1 MPRDWEARVAFSAS
15 AGVLRFGELRAG
27 MMGFAGWLVQEAAI
41 RPGDRVAICLPKCLE
56 MTVALYGTLAA
67 GAAFVG
73 LQHRGPSARLHEI
86 VASTEPRLIVTTRE
100 MRNRLSEQAPPGFPP
115 ILALAPQED
124 GLEPLPRARRALEDT
139 VPVGPDDLAA
149 IVFTSGSTGEPKG
162 VIRTQR
168 NFVDNVASHVRGE
181 RLGPTDMR
189 PGNTPLHYISPNL
202 LYPAACGCRLHL
214 LTDQD
219 VMFPEAVAEIIE
231 RERATTWASAATAL
245 RLLIE
250 RGGLAKRDL
259 SALRLVKSFGERISP
274 ALLREVVAAFPE
286 AEFQATYGATEA
298 PNIALYT
305 APRPLPERMS
315 AVPLGRIEPDYRVR
329 LCDENGE
336 DVPAG
341 EIGEI
346 CAIGSA
352 ASPGYWR
359 DEALTALRQL
369 PGMRNSY
376 RTGDL
381 GFIGDGGMLHFAG
394 RRDHMVKLRGHR
406 FDLGEIEAALRQHP
420 KIRDVAAVIRRG
432 ADGEAEILA
441 AVEAEPANG
450 LETELR
456 QLCADR
462 LPRFAWPA
470 RLQFL
475 RDLPRLPTGKIDRV
489 QLSDEP
495 DDRSGAPRI
504 A

>member
-1 MPRDWEARVAFSAS
+1 MPEAWEARFAFTAAEGSLSFA
-15 AGVLRFGELRAG
+15 ELRAG
-27 MMGFAGWLVQEAAI
+27 MLGFAGWLVEEAGV

-56 MTVALYGTLAA
+56 MVVALYGAMAA

-73 LQHRGPSARLHEI
+73 LQHRGPAARLLEI

-100 MRNRLSEQAPPGFPP
+100 TRDQLAAQSRAGLPPV
-115 ILALAPQED
+115 LALEAT
-124 GLEPLPRARRALEDT
+124 GGRVEPLPRPRRALEDT
-139 VPVGPDDLAA
+139 VAVGPDDLAA

-162 VIRTQR
+162 VMRTQR
-168 NFVDNVASHVRGE
+168 NFTDNVASHVRGE
-181 RLGPTDMR
+181 RLVPTDMR

-214 LTDQD
+214 LSDQD
-219 VMFPEAVAEIIE
+219 VMFPEVIAEMLE

-250 RGGLAKRDL
+250 RGDLARRDL
-259 SALRLVKSFGERISP
+259 SPLRLVKSFGERISP
-274 ALLREVVAAFPE
+274 ELLRQVTDAFPQ

-298 PNIALYT
+298 PNIALYV
-305 APRPLPERMS
+305 APRPLPERLA
-315 AVPLGRIEPDYRVR
+315 AVPLGAIEPEYRVR
-329 LCDENGE
+329 LCDENAQE
-336 DVPAG
+336 VPRG

-346 CAIGSA
+346 CAVGPT

-359 DEALTALRQL
+359 DEALTAARQFGGR
-369 PGMRNSY
+369 PNSY

-381 GFIGDGGMLHFAG
+381 GFIGADGQLNFAG

-420 KIRDVAAVIRRG
+420 GIRDVAAVIRLG
-432 ADGEAEILA
+432 ADGQSEIVA
-441 AVEAEPANG
+441 AIEGDPANSP
-450 LETELR
+450 EAELR

-462 LPRFAWPA
+462 LPRFAWPT

-475 RDLPRLPTGKIDRV
+475 KDLPRLPTGKIDRV
-489 QLSDEP
+489 KLSGEP
-495 DDRSGAPRI
+495 AGDRLE
-504 A
+504 